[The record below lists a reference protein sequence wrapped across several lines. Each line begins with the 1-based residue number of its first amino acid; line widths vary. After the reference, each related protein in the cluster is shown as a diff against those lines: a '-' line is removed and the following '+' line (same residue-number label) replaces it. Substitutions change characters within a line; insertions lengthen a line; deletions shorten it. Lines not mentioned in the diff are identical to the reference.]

1 MKCSNCQ
8 HSQFKLVKRNY
19 IVKSRNA
26 LRSQTVM
33 EDLLIQ
39 ECKICGEIT
48 IPEDSKRI
56 IDVYRKKIREEMEKM
71 SSDSLHLGSIKDTIK
86 KLIG

>member
-19 IVKSRNA
+19 LVKSRNV

-48 IPEDSKRI
+48 IPEESKHI
-56 IDVYRKKIREEMEKM
+56 IALYRKKIREEMENM